1 MKEKKVVFKCRRG
14 DEVVLCYQNRDI
26 LEKFIKIVSP
36 QKVEK
41 ITIFEDKKI
50 IKIIEL

>member
-1 MKEKKVVFKCRRG
+1 MKKKVVFKCRKG
-14 DEVVLCYQNRDI
+14 DEVALCFQNRDI

-41 ITIFEDKKI
+41 ITIFDGVKI
-50 IKIIEL
+50 TKIIEL